1 MIEATGLSIRFG
13 QFLLQD
19 VNLAIHSGESF
30 FILGPSGAGKSLL
43 LETLLGI
50 RRPDAGKV
58 FLDGRDITDLPPAA
72 RQVAYVPQDLA
83 LFPHL
88 TVRENI
94 LFGLTIQGISSE
106 EMSERLSRMV
116 DLLELQEIID
126 RKSVLS
132 LSGGEKQRVALAR
145 SLILNP
151 KVLFMDEPFKALD
164 VSLRRRLL
172 AEVRHLQ
179 KSLGLTLVHVTHDP
193 EEAFL
198 LADRVIVLMEGRIEQ
213 VGTPNELYYRPV
225 NLRVAGFLML
235 QNLFPGQIGKKTGD
249 GYQEIFLEDEDIMLL
264 SMPSLKFPEGN
275 PVLVGAR
282 PEEVIIVAPGRPPD
296 TEIQKNL
303 MLAEVMEWVDLGHYR
318 SVNLRVGQLK
328 LESWMSIREA
338 REHPLE
344 VGMEVWCHIR
354 PWSLCLL
361 APEM

>member
-1 MIEATGLSIRFG
+1 MIEVTGLSIRFG
-13 QFLLQD
+13 QFLLQE

-43 LETLLGI
+43 METLLGI

-94 LFGLTIQGISSE
+94 LFGLTIQGISTE

-116 DLLELQEIID
+116 DLLELQEIIN
-126 RKSVLS
+126 RKNVLN

-198 LADRVIVLMEGRIEQ
+198 LADRMIILMDGRIEQ
-213 VGTPNELYYRPV
+213 VGTPNELYYKPG
-225 NLRVAGFLML
+225 NLRVAAFLML
-235 QNLFPGQIGKKTGD
+235 QNLFQGQVGKKTGD
-249 GYQEIFLEDEDIMLL
+249 GYQEIFLEDEDVMLL
-264 SMPSLKFPEGN
+264 STPSSKFPEGS

-303 MLAEVMEWVDLGHYR
+303 MH
-318 SVNLRVGQLK
+318 GQLQ
-328 LESWMSIREA
+328 M
-338 REHPLE
+338 
-344 VGMEVWCHIR
+344 
-354 PWSLCLL
+354 
-361 APEM
+361 

>member
-1 MIEATGLSIRFG
+1 MIEVTGLSIRFG
-13 QFLLQD
+13 QFLLQE

-43 LETLLGI
+43 METLLGI

-94 LFGLTIQGISSE
+94 LFGLTIQGISTE

-116 DLLELQEIID
+116 DLLELQEIIN
-126 RKSVLS
+126 RKNVLN

-198 LADRVIVLMEGRIEQ
+198 LADRMIILMDGRIEQ
-213 VGTPNELYYRPV
+213 VGTPNELYYKPG
-225 NLRVAGFLML
+225 NLRVAAFLML
-235 QNLFPGQIGKKTGD
+235 QNLFQGQVGKKTGD
-249 GYQEIFLEDEDIMLL
+249 GYQEIFLEDEDVMLL
-264 SMPSLKFPEGN
+264 STPSSKFPEGS

-296 TEIQKNL
+296 
-303 MLAEVMEWVDLGHYR
+303 
-318 SVNLRVGQLK
+318 
-328 LESWMSIREA
+328 
-338 REHPLE
+338 
-344 VGMEVWCHIR
+344 
-354 PWSLCLL
+354 
-361 APEM
+361 